1 MSIFNS
7 MHADIFSWPIC
18 FIQIHVLIH
27 NNLNT
32 VISSFVSWEIVQNII
47 CLLALHWQ
55 NCSNCDLFIVGILY
69 TNKTYFIILLSFT
82 NQLFKI
88 KSHKKH
94 HSDPR
99 NLTSSHEIHN
109 YYFTPHSQCPNPTP
123 IHKTQSKFLIQKL
136 TTLKKVTHS
145 KGCKK
150 QYAFSHL
157 YQNMNK
163 RMIKRMKDMQ
173 EE

>member
-1 MSIFNS
+1 MLIQFRYVSLVFLTQYLYWKWLNIAHKGNWCIRLMIINNNLWWIRESHWKINAWMMSIFNS

-47 CLLALHWQ
+47 FLLALHWQ
-55 NCSNCDLFIVGILY
+55 NCSNWDLFIIGILY
-69 TNKTYFIILLSFT
+69 TNKTYFIILFSFT

-109 YYFTPHSQCPNPTP
+109 YYFTPHS
-123 IHKTQSKFLIQKL
+123 
-136 TTLKKVTHS
+136 
-145 KGCKK
+145 
-150 QYAFSHL
+150 
-157 YQNMNK
+157 
-163 RMIKRMKDMQ
+163 
-173 EE
+173 